1 MSCPL
6 FTSFHGDL
14 GVATIEFNAFSFL
27 QKKLKAMNYGYSN
40 VRIQVP
46 EGHTVRQLIA
56 DMGLDARDVEGVFIN
71 GKIHH
76 MDSALRD
83 RDRVAIFPPGT
94 PGPYRLLLG
103 ILKKRNSSK

>member
-6 FTSFHGDL
+6 FNSIHGDL
-14 GVATIEFNAFSFL
+14 NVVTIEFNAFSFL
-27 QKKLKAMNYGYSN
+27 QKKLKEMNRSYSN
-40 VRIQVP
+40 VKINVP
-46 EGHTVRQLIA
+46 QGHTVRELIA
-56 DMGLDARDVEGVFIN
+56 DMGLDTKEVEGVFIN

-76 MDSALRD
+76 IDSALGD
-83 RDRVAIFPPGT
+83 GDRVAIFPPGT